1 MINRRRFIGALGAG
15 AATLTWWPGIS
26 AAATGADTRL
36 LVLMLRGGLD
46 GLHAVPPYGDP
57 AFAKL
62 RGPLALSPEG
72 PEAAWKLDSTFALH
86 PQLAFAAQ
94 LYSRGEFMPLVA
106 AAPPYWGRSHFD
118 AQDCLENGTD
128 TPHGAQ
134 NGWLNRAVGALPV
147 GDGLAIA
154 AVTPLIMRGRASVQT
169 WSPPLPLHVNPILLQ
184 TLEPL
189 YGEDPLLAA
198 AFAQALTRQG
208 NGTNETADADPAAGG
223 DAGATMQP
231 ASMQAASAGGGDKAG
246 PRNGR
251 LPALMKAA
259 GEFMAGANGPRIAFV
274 EDYGWDTHANQAAI
288 LSRKLKELDQGY
300 SAFHDALGPLWSKTV
315 VVTVTEFGRT
325 AAINGTNGSDH
336 GTGAA
341 LLLAGGAVRGG
352 RVAGQWPGMAAS
364 QLYQQRDIHATTDLR
379 AVFKSVL
386 AEHLGLGEG
395 VLTDTVF
402 PGSGAITPLPG
413 LLKV

>member
-1 MINRRRFIGALGAG
+1 
-15 AATLTWWPGIS
+15 
-26 AAATGADTRL
+26 
-36 LVLMLRGGLD
+36 
-46 GLHAVPPYGDP
+46 
-57 AFAKL
+57 
-62 RGPLALSPEG
+62 
-72 PEAAWKLDSTFALH
+72 
-86 PQLAFAAQ
+86 
-94 LYSRGEFMPLVA
+94 
-106 AAPPYWGRSHFD
+106 
-118 AQDCLENGTD
+118 
-128 TPHGAQ
+128 
-134 NGWLNRAVGALPV
+134 
-147 GDGLAIA
+147 
-154 AVTPLIMRGRASVQT
+154 
-169 WSPPLPLHVNPILLQ
+169 
-184 TLEPL
+184 
-189 YGEDPLLAA
+189 
-198 AFAQALTRQG
+198 
-208 NGTNETADADPAAGG
+208 
-223 DAGATMQP
+223 MQP

-259 GEFMAGANGPRIAFV
+259 GEFMAGAKGPRIAFV